1 LWDGY
6 FNFNDVIS
14 NSNDRVNENPL
25 ASLITENAK
34 WISAKRDLKSF
45 SLNYNSFKKTQNI
58 DKNYISK
65 FDKIKDYKN
74 DLMFELLASEK
85 KSLQSSNELL
95 ERRKKWHSSL
105 SSDLYLNESINVLS
119 SLKSKNIEV
128 KKILAKID

>member
-1 LWDGY
+1 
-6 FNFNDVIS
+6 
-14 NSNDRVNENPL
+14 
-25 ASLITENAK
+25 
-34 WISAKRDLKSF
+34 
-45 SLNYNSFKKTQNI
+45 
-58 DKNYISK
+58 
-65 FDKIKDYKN
+65 
-74 DLMFELLASEK
+74 MFELLASEK